1 MNNNLLAV
9 LQPIWSSLGC
19 VTHENLAWSVL
30 SDWRDGIGGL
40 QTFEM
45 EVPLLDGFVIG
56 KLIGY
61 GGCGKVY
68 RAHNPAGVEC
78 AVKVFDGNSVSC
90 ALLGK
95 MTRRLETGGW
105 PEGVMPVMAADF
117 EPGHSFWTTP
127 LLLTAEAERIP
138 VPQSLQMM
146 LDQYPGEHS
155 WKVVRSMARALAGMH
170 SHRVAHGNLKPG
182 NLFVNAERE
191 VLLSDWAMG
200 NMPGVKELHFTDAVL
215 YQSPEQLRNP
225 AGYLNE
231 AGYRWDVFSFGV
243 LSYRILTGKFPRCHE
258 TFGFVAPAA
267 GETRKEGLQADLGK
281 IAKNLEVESDVAWA
295 DAPHDALEEDF
306 RAWIDRCLLLDPMR
320 RPATMMEVVAGFEA
334 AEIKSEVSHE
344 REMML
349 DQRRRAERR
358 AWRAL
363 FLAGASLTA
372 AVTLGALWQLS
383 NIQAEIGRGQQG
395 VELQILNSSLNV
407 AKHDKSEAERQQKEA
422 EKLLAKAEQAVIYE
436 REVSMARLESS
447 RLIGD
452 RLFGWA
458 MEKGNRRLPPL
469 DGRELRLKQLE
480 QYFTEFLKRSEDTPA
495 LADERARVRLQLA
508 EISLAAGDAPIAG
521 QRLSEAIDAWADLP
535 MNAELKFRMATN
547 SLLLALLLQEK
558 ADPDA
563 DSAFVTARRNLMNV
577 PQAEVDSDRLNQ
589 LLAILDFQEA
599 KALAAKGEDAQA
611 LEQLMRATQTLNRIA
626 DQRPDAAI
634 LRSELAACYL
644 SSSTILEGMGKLGD
658 AREVR
663 ALASVELVRLLEKTP
678 DDFALRLELAGC
690 YAAMAEAAMLA
701 GDVSGAESIS
711 KEAMKLLDRLVV
723 EQPDNAD
730 AVARKASQLG
740 LRAGIQRDRGLGA
753 EALKDYEEGIRMLEA
768 IRVSAPD
775 NATVSYR
782 LALLLWQKGRMLGM
796 SGKRDEEIKLI
807 ARAGDMLSQLETGT
821 SGSGPRPEQL
831 QSSGAYLL
839 GDLGHALQLGNQK
852 EKARQAFAD
861 AVTLWESL
869 LKSRPQSEE
878 FSEGLNWCRQRLD
891 DLK

>member
-1 MNNNLLAV
+1 M
-9 LQPIWSSLGC
+9 
-19 VTHENLAWSVL
+19 
-30 SDWRDGIGGL
+30 IGVEGFVIYNPV
-40 QTFEM
+40 QM

-56 KLIGY
+56 QLIGY

-68 RAHNPAGVEC
+68 RAHDSAGVEC
-78 AVKVFDGNSVSC
+78 VVKVFDRNAVSC

-95 MTRRLETGGW
+95 MTQRLETGGW
-105 PEGVMPVMAADF
+105 PEGVMPVMSADF

-127 LLLTAEAERIP
+127 LLLTVEADQVP
-138 VPQSLQMM
+138 VPESLQMM
-146 LDQYPGEHS
+146 LDEYPGIHS
-155 WKVVRSMARALAGMH
+155 WKVVRAIACALAGMH

-182 NLFVNAERE
+182 NVFLNAERE

-200 NMPGVKELHFTDAVL
+200 NLPGVKEFHFTDAVL
-215 YQSPEQLRNP
+215 YQPPEQLRNP

-243 LSYRILTGKFPRCHE
+243 LAYRILTGKFPRCHE
-258 TFGFVAPAA
+258 TFGFVAPQV
-267 GETRKEGLQADLGK
+267 GETRKEGLQADLTK
-281 IAKNLEVESDVAWA
+281 IARNLEGEPDVAWA
-295 DAPHDALEEDF
+295 DASHDALESGF
-306 RAWIDRCLLLDPMR
+306 REWIDRCLLLDPMQ
-320 RPATMMEVVAGFEA
+320 RPATMMEVAAGFEA
-334 AEIKSEVSHE
+334 AETKSEVDRE
-344 REMML
+344 REMLL
-349 DQRRRAERR
+349 DQRRRTERR
-358 AWRAL
+358 AWRTL
-363 FLAGASLTA
+363 FLVGASLTA

-383 NIQAEIGRGQQG
+383 NSQAKLEREQQG
-395 VELQILNSSLNV
+395 IEIQFLKSSADV
-407 AKHDKSEAERQQKEA
+407 AKLAKAEAERQKKEA
-422 EKLLAKAEQAVIYE
+422 EQQVAKAGQALIYE
-436 REVSMARLESS
+436 REVSLARLESS

-480 QYFTEFLKRSEDTPA
+480 QYFTEFLKRSEETPA

-508 EISLAAGDAPIAG
+508 EISLAAGDAPTAG
-521 QRLSEAIDAWADLP
+521 KRLGETLDAWADLP
-535 MNAELKFRMATN
+535 MNAEFEFRMATN
-547 SLLLALLLQEK
+547 SLLLALLHQANADSE
-558 ADPDA
+558 ADP
-563 DSAFVTARRNLMNV
+563 AFVTARKNLMNV
-577 PQAEVDSDRLNQ
+577 PQAEVDADRLNQ
-589 LLAILDFQEA
+589 LLAILDFHEA
-599 KALAAKGEDAQA
+599 TALAAKGNDAQA

-663 ALASVELVRLLEKTP
+663 ALASIGLVRLLEKTP

-690 YAAMAEAAMLA
+690 YAAMSEAAVLA

-730 AVARKASQLG
+730 AVSRKASQLG
-740 LRAGIQRDRGLGA
+740 LRAGIQRDRGLAA

-775 NATVSYR
+775 DATVSYR

-796 SGKRDEEIKLI
+796 SGNRDEEIKLI
-807 ARAGDMLSQLETGT
+807 SRAGDMLSQLETGT
-821 SGSGPRPEQL
+821 SPRGPRPAQL
-831 QSSGAYLL
+831 QNSGAYLL
-839 GDLGHALQLGNQK
+839 GDLGHALQMANQK
-852 EKARQAFAD
+852 DKARQVFSD

-878 FSEGLNWCRQRLD
+878 FSEGLSWCRQRLD